1 MFQSPLGFLLFQ
13 TNNAVLNRFGR
24 LFQSPLGFL
33 LFQTT
38 DGGCRYNPGD
48 PFQSPLGFLFF
59 QTATAMVSLIL
70 LCFNPLWGF
79 CSSKR
84 AWKADEESDIC
95 FNPLWGFCSSKQ
107 ANGKSTAMDVKKF
120 QSPLGFLFFQ
130 TDCDV
135 PSGKL
140 FKFQSPLGFLFFQT
154 LQNFYH
160 CSFRIS
166 SNPLWGFCSSKL
178 DLREGGIV

>member
-1 MFQSPLGFLLFQ
+1 M
-13 TNNAVLNRFGR
+13 
-24 LFQSPLGFL
+24 FQSPLGFL

-130 TDCDV
+130 T
-135 PSGKL
+135 
-140 FKFQSPLGFLFFQT
+140 

>member
-1 MFQSPLGFLLFQ
+1 M
-13 TNNAVLNRFGR
+13 
-24 LFQSPLGFL
+24 FQSPLGFL

-38 DGGCRYNPGD
+38 DGGCRYNPGG

-70 LCFNPLWGF
+70 L
-79 CSSKR
+79 
-84 AWKADEESDIC
+84 C